1 MTDSLSLLLA
11 CPRCDRAPLD
21 RDGED
26 YSCKACKVTYPSLS
40 GIPWLFGEPDAAL
53 GEWRER
59 LNLVV
64 RRLEHDAASIGS
76 ELEQAALHKL
86 TKARLEHL
94 RDANLAHATQLKEL
108 LAPLNLQTMQG
119 KYETYLALRTRLPS
133 RQGLTTY
140 YVNVHRDWAWGDEE
154 NEASF
159 KLVADAMGAERK
171 PGKLLV
177 LGAGACRLAYD
188 IHQRCNPEL
197 TVALDINPMLL
208 LLAQQ
213 VMSGITL
220 DLYEFPIAPKTAK
233 DIAVLRTLSV
243 DEPVSEKF
251 SFVLADALRP
261 PFAAA
266 SFDTVVTPWLVDIV
280 TEDLETLA
288 RRVNTLLQP
297 TGRWVNFGSLSF
309 VHKQQAQC
317 YSLDEAVAVISDT
330 GFSEPVVSEATIPY
344 MCSPSSRH
352 GRHETAVTWAADKNR
367 ETDEPPRHSALPE
380 WIIKGEQPVPLL
392 QSFQMETMQTQIFAF
407 IMSMIDGKRTLKD
420 MATILVEK
428 RLMTAEE
435 AEPAIRGFLIKMY
448 ENSRERPQF

>member
-1 MTDSLSLLLA
+1 MTGTLSPLLA

-21 RDGED
+21 WDGEN
-26 YSCKACKVTYPSLS
+26 YSCKACKVTYPSLN
-40 GIPWLFGEPDAAL
+40 GIPWLFAEPDAAL

-64 RRLEHDAASIGS
+64 RRLEYDAASISS
-76 ELEQAALHKL
+76 ELEQADLHDL

-94 RDANLAHATQLKEL
+94 RDANLGHATQLKEL
-108 LAPLNLQTMQG
+108 LAPLSLQRMQG
-119 KYETYLALRTRLPS
+119 KYETYLALRTRLPL

-140 YVNVHRDWAWGDEE
+140 YVNVHRDWCWGEEE

-159 KLVADAMGAERK
+159 KLVSDAIGSDRES
-171 PGKLLV
+171 GNVLV

-188 IHQRCNPEL
+188 IHQRCYPAL

-213 VMSGITL
+213 VMSGKTL

-233 DIAVLRTLSV
+233 DAAVLRTLSV
-243 DEPVSEKF
+243 DQPVNKNF

-261 PFAAA
+261 PFAPA

-280 TEDLETLA
+280 TEGLDTVA
-288 RRVNTLLQP
+288 RRINTLLQP
-297 TGRWVNFGSLSF
+297 TGRWVNFGSLNF

-317 YSLDEAVAVISDT
+317 YSLDEAVTVIGDA
-330 GFSEPVVSEATIPY
+330 GFSEPVVSEAPIPY

-352 GRHETAVTWAADKNR
+352 GRHETAVTWAADKHR
-367 ETDEPPRHSALPE
+367 EADEPPRHSALPD
-380 WIIKGEQPVPLL
+380 WIVKGEQPVPLL
-392 QSFQMETMQTQIFAF
+392 QSFQMETMQTRIFAF

-420 MATILVEK
+420 MAKILVEQG
-428 RLMTAEE
+428 LMTREE
-435 AEPAIRGFLIKMY
+435 AQPAIRGFLIKMY